1 MRKSG
6 ADNGYGE
13 RRSERI
19 EPTLGPQ
26 PSAPDAPPP
35 GRPPPA
41 RPRPRKRRWVAVIL
55 AIAGI
60 ALLLLARE
68 PLSDWLWPETRVQ
81 QLRADAARA
90 LQAGELTRTDGRG
103 ARELYEAALALD
115 PDRPDAREG
124 LVQVGRAALARAE
137 IALAQGR
144 DAEARRFLQLAREL
158 AVPRAQTDML
168 ARRLRQR
175 VGDGGG
181 VDQLLAAAETAL
193 EAGRLDGADD
203 AALPLYQRVLA
214 LQPHHTAALEGRE
227 DTLSELLQRAE
238 SAMQRDD
245 PTGTAALIARVQ
257 MVDPGH
263 VGLPAALAALAG
275 RVDQRLQ
282 QADKDLEAGR
292 WSQALDGYRAVA
304 AIDAANVAAARGV
317 VRVANAHA
325 ARSERLAADF
335 RFVEA
340 QAALIEAQQIAPN
353 AAAVIAA
360 KDHLDRAR
368 RSQARLE
375 SGLPPAQR
383 DRRVREL
390 LDAAAAA
397 EARGD
402 LLDPPGES
410 AYDKVRAAQAI
421 APREPA
427 VDQAAQRLAPAA
439 GDCFRRNLQANALS
453 RAGACLDAWRML
465 GGTDSQVAVARRR
478 LASSW
483 VAYGNERLGAYELAT
498 ARSALAKARELDPNT
513 PGVADLADRLAR
525 AIPD

>member
-1 MRKSG
+1 M
-6 ADNGYGE
+6 
-13 RRSERI
+13 
-19 EPTLGPQ
+19 
-26 PSAPDAPPP
+26 
-35 GRPPPA
+35 
-41 RPRPRKRRWVAVIL
+41 AVL
-55 AIAGI
+55 AVAGI
-60 ALLLLARE
+60 GLLLLARE
-68 PLSDWLWPETRVQ
+68 PISDWLWPETRIQ
-81 QLRADAARA
+81 QLRADAAQA
-90 LQAGELTRTDGRG
+90 LQTGELTRVDGRG

-124 LVQVGRAALARAE
+124 LARVGRAALAKTE
-137 IALAQGR
+137 VALAQGR
-144 DAEARRFLQLAREL
+144 DADARRLLQLAREL
-158 AVPRAQTDML
+158 EVPRAQTDTL

-175 VGDGGG
+175 AGDGDSL
-181 VDQLLAAAETAL
+181 DQLLATADAAL
-193 EAGRLDGADD
+193 EAGRLDGSDD
-203 AALPLYQRVLA
+203 SALPLYQRILA
-214 LQPHHTAALEGRE
+214 LRPHHTAALEGRE
-227 DTLSELLQRAE
+227 DTLAGLLQRADE
-238 SAMQRDD
+238 AMQRDD

-282 QADKDLEAGR
+282 QADADLQAGR

-304 AIDAANVAAARGV
+304 TIDSANIAAARGV

-340 QAALIEAQQIAPN
+340 RAALIEAQQIAPN

-360 KDHLDRAR
+360 KDHLARAR

-375 SGLPPAQR
+375 SDMPPAQR

-402 LLDPPGES
+402 LLAPPGES

-421 APREPA
+421 APRDPT
-427 VDQAAQRLAPAA
+427 VDRATQRLTPAA
-439 GDCFRRNLQANALS
+439 RDCFRRNLQANALS
-453 RAGACLDAWRML
+453 RAGACLDAWTML
-465 GGTDSQVAVARRR
+465 GGDDAQVGDARRR
-478 LASSW
+478 LATRW
-483 VAYGNERLGAYELAT
+483 VAYGNERLGAYELAV
-498 ARSALAKARELDPNT
+498 ARSALARARELDPQT
-513 PGVADLADRLAR
+513 PGMTDLADRLAR
-525 AIPD
+525 ATSD